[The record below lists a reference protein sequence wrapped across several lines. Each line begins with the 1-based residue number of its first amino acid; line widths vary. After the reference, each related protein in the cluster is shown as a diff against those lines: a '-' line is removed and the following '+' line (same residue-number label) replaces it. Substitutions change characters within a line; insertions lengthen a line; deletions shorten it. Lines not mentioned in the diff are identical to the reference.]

1 MENLVSQ
8 GFEIAIFGMG
18 TVFMFLTLL
27 ILATHGMSLLVQKYE
42 AKNYDQLG
50 FSTSYVQFDTDFY
63 GSTTSLLIRPNEPF
77 DTDYDV
83 KTFQSNFPSNI

>member
-8 GFEIAIFGMG
+8 GFELAIFGMG

-42 AKNYDQLG
+42 AKNTADAVTQK
-50 FSTSYVQFDTDFY
+50 VDRN
-63 GSTTSLLIRPNEPF
+63 LLAIISRAIAQHRN
-77 DTDYDV
+77 TR
-83 KTFQSNFPSNI
+83 N

>member
-8 GFEIAIFGMG
+8 GFELAIFGMG

-42 AKNYDQLG
+42 AKNTADAATQK
-50 FSTSYVQFDTDFY
+50 VDRH
-63 GSTTSLLIRPNEPF
+63 LLAIISGAIAQHRSKRN
-77 DTDYDV
+77 
-83 KTFQSNFPSNI
+83 

>member
-27 ILATHGMSLLVQKYE
+27 ILATHCMSLLVQKYE
-42 AKNYDQLG
+42 AKISKN
-50 FSTSYVQFDTDFY
+50 TADTATQKVDRN
-63 GSTTSLLIRPNEPF
+63 LLAIISRAIAQHRN
-77 DTDYDV
+77 TR
-83 KTFQSNFPSNI
+83 N

>member
-42 AKNYDQLG
+42 AKNTADTATQKADRNLLAIISG
-50 FSTSYVQFDTDFY
+50 AIAQHRST
-63 GSTTSLLIRPNEPF
+63 RN
-77 DTDYDV
+77 
-83 KTFQSNFPSNI
+83 

>member
-1 MENLVSQ
+1 MENLVSE

-42 AKNYDQLG
+42 AKNTADTATQKADRNLLAIISG
-50 FSTSYVQFDTDFY
+50 AIAQHRST
-63 GSTTSLLIRPNEPF
+63 RN
-77 DTDYDV
+77 
-83 KTFQSNFPSNI
+83 

>member
-42 AKNYDQLG
+42 AKNTADAVTQK
-50 FSTSYVQFDTDFY
+50 VDRN
-63 GSTTSLLIRPNEPF
+63 LLAIISRAIAQHRN
-77 DTDYDV
+77 TR
-83 KTFQSNFPSNI
+83 N